1 MPALELGPQARA
13 LFEAERG
20 ALRPTSADRKRI
32 AVALTARLGAGAFP
46 FRVDAP
52 PSSSPSPS
60 PAPASGHWFGWPT
73 LSVMAGVV
81 VTGGLVLST
90 LRASELKAPPVVITT
105 AQAVA
110 PAPSAAPAST
120 APAPDVEAATPPGT
134 GPASA
139 GRRAPDRLA
148 EEVAI
153 LSRAETELH
162 AGRYQ
167 GALRVLEEYERKF
180 HNGKLAQERAAARI
194 LALCGLGRTTEAN
207 AALARLSRGSLH
219 AGTAREACAKGTPR

>member
-32 AVALTARLGAGAFP
+32 AVALSARLGAGAFP
-46 FRVDAP
+46 FGLDAP
-52 PSSSPSPS
+52 PASS
-60 PAPASGHWFGWPT
+60 PAPASGHWFGWPAI
-73 LSVMAGVV
+73 SVMAGVV
-81 VTGGLVLST
+81 VSGGLALST

-105 AQAVA
+105 AQAA
-110 PAPSAAPAST
+110 LPAPSAPPAPT
-120 APAPDVEAATPPGT
+120 APAPEVEAATPPGA
-134 GPASA
+134 GAASA

-219 AGTAREACAKGTPR
+219 AGTAREACAKGTQR

>member
-1 MPALELGPQARA
+1 
-13 LFEAERG
+13 
-20 ALRPTSADRKRI
+20 
-32 AVALTARLGAGAFP
+32 
-46 FRVDAP
+46 
-52 PSSSPSPS
+52 
-60 PAPASGHWFGWPT
+60 
-73 LSVMAGVV
+73 
-81 VTGGLVLST
+81 
-90 LRASELKAPPVVITT
+90 
-105 AQAVA
+105 
-110 PAPSAAPAST
+110 
-120 APAPDVEAATPPGT
+120 
-134 GPASA
+134 
-139 GRRAPDRLA
+139 LA

-219 AGTAREACAKGTPR
+219 AGTAREACAKGTQR